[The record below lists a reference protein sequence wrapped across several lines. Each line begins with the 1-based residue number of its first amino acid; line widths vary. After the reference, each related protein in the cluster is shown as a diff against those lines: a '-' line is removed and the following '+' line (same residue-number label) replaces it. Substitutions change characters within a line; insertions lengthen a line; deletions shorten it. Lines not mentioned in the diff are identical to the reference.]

1 MAETKWYVLRAIS
14 GQEKKVKTY
23 MENELARQGVSD
35 SVPQI
40 LIPTEKIYEIRKGK
54 KVIREKNLFPGYI
67 LVEADLAGE
76 VSHILTS
83 TPGVIGFLQA
93 NNEEVEVTK
102 VEGGK
107 VKKTKVI
114 VKKPVPINQA
124 EVNRILGKVDES
136 AAVEEFASVTFI
148 KGETVRVIDGPF
160 ATFEGTVEEIH
171 ENTKKLSVMVKIFGR
186 NTPLE
191 LNYAQ
196 VEKTKRHFTNTS

>member
-23 MENELARQGVSD
+23 IENELARQGVSD

-67 LVEADLAGE
+67 MVEADLAGE

-83 TPGVIGFLQA
+83 TPSVIGFLQTS
-93 NNEEVEVTK
+93 NEEIEETK
-102 VEGGK
+102 IEGGK
-107 VKKTKVI
+107 TKKVKVI
-114 VKKPVPINQA
+114 IKKPMPINQA

-136 AAVEEFASVTFI
+136 AALEEYASISFI

-171 ENTKKLSVMVKIFGR
+171 ENSKKLSVTVKIFGR

-196 VEKTKRHFTNTS
+196 VEK

>member
-67 LVEADLAGE
+67 MVEADLAGE

-93 NNEEVEVTK
+93 NNEEIEITK

-107 VKKTKVI
+107 VKKTKVT
-114 VKKPVPINQA
+114 VKKPVPMSQS
-124 EVNRILGKVDES
+124 EVNRILGKVDEA
-136 AAVEEFASVTFI
+136 AAVEEYASISFI
-148 KGETVRVIDGPF
+148 KGETVRVVDGPF
-160 ATFEGTVEEIH
+160 ASFEGTVEEIH
-171 ENTKKLSVMVKIFGR
+171 ENSKKLSVMVKIFGR

-191 LNYAQ
+191 LNYSQ
-196 VEKTKRHFTNTS
+196 VEK

>member
-23 MENELARQGVSD
+23 MENELARQGLSD

-54 KVIREKNLFPGYI
+54 KVIREKTLIPGYI
-67 LVEADLAGE
+67 IVEADLAGE

-83 TPGVIGFLQA
+83 TPSVIGFLQA
-93 NNEEVEVTK
+93 NNEEVEITK
-102 VEGGK
+102 LEGGK
-107 VKKTKVI
+107 LKKTKVI
-114 VKKPVPINQA
+114 VKKPVPISQS

-136 AAVEEFASVTFI
+136 AAIEEFASVNFI
-148 KGETVRVIDGPF
+148 KGETVHVIDGPF

-191 LNYAQ
+191 LNYSQ
-196 VEKTKRHFTNTS
+196 VEK

>member
-23 MENELARQGVSD
+23 MENELTRQGVLD

-67 LVEADLAGE
+67 MVEADLAGE

-83 TPGVIGFLQA
+83 TPGVIGFLQTT
-93 NNEEVEVTK
+93 NEEQEETK

-107 VKKTKVI
+107 TKKVKVM
-114 VKKPVPINQA
+114 VKKPMPLSQA

-136 AAVEEFASVTFI
+136 AAVEELESVTFV
-148 KGETVRVIDGPF
+148 KGEIVRVIDGPF
-160 ATFEGTVEEIH
+160 ASFEGTVEEIH
-171 ENTKKLSVMVKIFGR
+171 DNSKKLHVMVKIFGR

-191 LNYAQ
+191 LNYSQ
-196 VEKTKRHFTNTS
+196 VEK

>member
-23 MENELARQGVSD
+23 MENELARQGLSD

-40 LIPTEKIYEIRKGK
+40 LIPTEKIYDIRKGK
-54 KVIREKNLFPGYI
+54 KVIREKTLIPGYI
-67 LVEADLAGE
+67 IIEADLAGE

-83 TPGVIGFLQA
+83 TPSVIGFLQA

-114 VKKPVPINQA
+114 VKKPVPISQN

-136 AAVEEFASVTFI
+136 AAIEEFASVNFI

-196 VEKTKRHFTNTS
+196 VEK

>member
-23 MENELARQGVSD
+23 MENELARQGVLD

-191 LNYAQ
+191 LNYSQ
-196 VEKTKRHFTNTS
+196 VEK

>member
-1 MAETKWYVLRAIS
+1 MADTKWYVLRAIS
-14 GQEKKVKTY
+14 GQEKKVKSY
-23 MENELARQGVSD
+23 MENEIARQGVAD
-35 SVPQI
+35 AVPQI

-67 LVEADLAGE
+67 MIEADLAGE

-83 TPGVIGFLQA
+83 TPGVIGFLQTM
-93 NNEEVEVTK
+93 NEEVEETK
-102 VEGGK
+102 IEGGK
-107 VKKTKVI
+107 TKKVKVV
-114 VKKPVPINQA
+114 VKKPMPLSQS

-136 AAVEEFASVTFI
+136 AAVEDFAAVSFI

-171 ENTKKLSVMVKIFGR
+171 ENSKKLSVMVKIFGR

-191 LNYAQ
+191 LNYSQ
-196 VEKTKRHFTNTS
+196 VEK

>member
-191 LNYAQ
+191 LNYSQ
-196 VEKTKRHFTNTS
+196 VEK

>member
-23 MENELARQGVSD
+23 MENELARQGLSD

-54 KVIREKNLFPGYI
+54 KVIREKTLIPGYI
-67 LVEADLAGE
+67 IIEADLAGE

-83 TPGVIGFLQA
+83 TPSVIGFLQA

-102 VEGGK
+102 IEGGK
-107 VKKTKVI
+107 QKKTKII
-114 VKKPVPINQA
+114 VKKPVPISQN

-136 AAVEEFASVTFI
+136 AAIEEFASVNFI

-196 VEKTKRHFTNTS
+196 VEYYVQRFSP

>member
-23 MENELARQGVSD
+23 IENELARQGLSD

-54 KVIREKNLFPGYI
+54 KVIREKTLIPGYI
-67 LVEADLAGE
+67 IIEADLAGE

-83 TPGVIGFLQA
+83 TPSVIGFLQA
-93 NNEEVEVTK
+93 NNEEVEITK
-102 VEGGK
+102 LEGGK
-107 VKKTKVI
+107 LKKTKVI
-114 VKKPVPINQA
+114 VKKPVPISQS

-136 AAVEEFASVTFI
+136 AAIEEFASVNFI

-196 VEKTKRHFTNTS
+196 VEK

>member
-1 MAETKWYVLRAIS
+1 VLRAIS

-191 LNYAQ
+191 LNYSQ
-196 VEKTKRHFTNTS
+196 VEK

>member
-23 MENELARQGVSD
+23 MENELARQGVLD

-67 LVEADLAGE
+67 MVEADLAGE

-93 NNEEVEVTK
+93 NNEEVEVSK

-114 VKKPVPINQA
+114 VKKPVPMSQS
-124 EVNRILGKVDES
+124 EVNRILGKVDEA
-136 AAVEEFASVTFI
+136 AAVEEYASISFI

-160 ATFEGTVEEIH
+160 ASFEGTVEEIH
-171 ENTKKLSVMVKIFGR
+171 ENSKKLSVMVKIFGR

-191 LNYAQ
+191 LNYSQ
-196 VEKTKRHFTNTS
+196 VEK

>member
-23 MENELARQGVSD
+23 METELARQGVAE

-67 LVEADLAGE
+67 MVEADLAGE

-83 TPGVIGFLQA
+83 TPGVIGFLQTTDEVQ
-93 NNEEVEVTK
+93 EENK

-107 VKKTKVI
+107 IKKVKVM
-114 VKKPVPINQA
+114 VKKPMPLSQS
-124 EVNRILGKVDES
+124 EVNRILGKVDE
-136 AAVEEFASVTFI
+136 AAAIEEMAAITFI

-171 ENTKKLSVMVKIFGR
+171 ENSKKLQVMVKIFGR
-186 NTPLE
+186 STPLE

-196 VEKTKRHFTNTS
+196 VEK

>member
-23 MENELARQGVSD
+23 MENELVRQGVSD

-114 VKKPVPINQA
+114 VKKPVPINQS

-196 VEKTKRHFTNTS
+196 VEK

>member
-23 MENELARQGVSD
+23 MENELARQGVLD

-54 KVIREKNLFPGYI
+54 KVIREKTLIPGYI
-67 LVEADLAGE
+67 IIEADLAGE

-83 TPGVIGFLQA
+83 TPSVIGFLQA

-102 VEGGK
+102 IEGGK
-107 VKKTKVI
+107 QKKTKII
-114 VKKPVPINQA
+114 VKKPVPISQN

-136 AAVEEFASVTFI
+136 AAIEEFASVNFI

-196 VEKTKRHFTNTS
+196 VEK

>member
-40 LIPTEKIYEIRKGK
+40 LIPTEQIYEIRKGK

-191 LNYAQ
+191 LNYSQ
-196 VEKTKRHFTNTS
+196 VEK

>member
-67 LVEADLAGE
+67 MVEADLAGE

-93 NNEEVEVTK
+93 NNEEIEVTK

-114 VKKPVPINQA
+114 VKKPVPMSQS
-124 EVNRILGKVDES
+124 EVNRILGKVDEA
-136 AAVEEFASVTFI
+136 AAVEEYASISFI

-160 ATFEGTVEEIH
+160 ASFEGTVEEIH
-171 ENTKKLSVMVKIFGR
+171 ENSKKLSVMVKIFGR

-191 LNYAQ
+191 LNYSQ
-196 VEKTKRHFTNTS
+196 VEK

>member
-67 LVEADLAGE
+67 MVEADLAGE

-93 NNEEVEVTK
+93 NNEEIEVTK

-114 VKKPVPINQA
+114 VKKPVPMSQS
-124 EVNRILGKVDES
+124 EVNRILGKVDE
-136 AAVEEFASVTFI
+136 AAAIEEYASISFI

-160 ATFEGTVEEIH
+160 ASFEGTVEEIH
-171 ENTKKLSVMVKIFGR
+171 ENSKKLSGMVKIFGR

-196 VEKTKRHFTNTS
+196 VEK

>member
-14 GQEKKVKTY
+14 GHEKKVKTY

-67 LVEADLAGE
+67 MVEADLAGE

-93 NNEEVEVTK
+93 NNEEIEVTK

-107 VKKTKVI
+107 VKKTKVT
-114 VKKPVPINQA
+114 VKKPVPMSQS
-124 EVNRILGKVDES
+124 EVNRILGKVDEA
-136 AAVEEFASVTFI
+136 AAVEEYASISFI

-160 ATFEGTVEEIH
+160 ASFEGTVEEIH
-171 ENTKKLSVMVKIFGR
+171 ENSKKLSVMVKIFGR

-191 LNYAQ
+191 LNYSQ
-196 VEKTKRHFTNTS
+196 VEK

>member
-23 MENELARQGVSD
+23 MENELARQGVLD

-93 NNEEVEVTK
+93 NNEEIEVTK

-114 VKKPVPINQA
+114 VKKPVPINQS

-136 AAVEEFASVTFI
+136 AAVEEFASVNFI

-196 VEKTKRHFTNTS
+196 VEK

>member
-93 NNEEVEVTK
+93 NNEEIEVTK

-196 VEKTKRHFTNTS
+196 VEK

>member
-23 MENELARQGVSD
+23 IENELARQGVSE

-67 LVEADLAGE
+67 MVEADLAGE

-83 TPGVIGFLQA
+83 TPSVIGFLQTS
-93 NNEEVEVTK
+93 NEEIEETK
-102 VEGGK
+102 IEGGK
-107 VKKTKVI
+107 TKKVKVI
-114 VKKPVPINQA
+114 IKKPMPINQA

-136 AAVEEFASVTFI
+136 AALEEYASISFI

-171 ENTKKLSVMVKIFGR
+171 ENSKKLSVMVKIFGR

-196 VEKTKRHFTNTS
+196 VEK

>member
-114 VKKPVPINQA
+114 VKKPVPINQS

-196 VEKTKRHFTNTS
+196 VEK

>member
-67 LVEADLAGE
+67 MVEADLAGE

-93 NNEEVEVTK
+93 NNEEVEVSK

-196 VEKTKRHFTNTS
+196 VEK

>member
-67 LVEADLAGE
+67 MVEADLAGE

-93 NNEEVEVTK
+93 NNEEIEVTK

-107 VKKTKVI
+107 AKKTKVI
-114 VKKPVPINQA
+114 VKKPVPISQS

-136 AAVEEFASVTFI
+136 AAVEEYASISFI

-160 ATFEGTVEEIH
+160 ASFEGTVEEIH
-171 ENTKKLSVMVKIFGR
+171 ENSKKLSVMVKIFGR

-196 VEKTKRHFTNTS
+196 VEK

>member
-23 MENELARQGVSD
+23 MENELARQGLSD

-54 KVIREKNLFPGYI
+54 KVIREKTLIPGYI
-67 LVEADLAGE
+67 IIEADLAGE

-83 TPGVIGFLQA
+83 TPSVIGFLQA

-102 VEGGK
+102 IEGGK
-107 VKKTKVI
+107 QKKTKII
-114 VKKPVPINQA
+114 VKKPVPISQN

-136 AAVEEFASVTFI
+136 AAIEEFASVNFI

-196 VEKTKRHFTNTS
+196 VEK

>member
-23 MENELARQGVSD
+23 MENELARQGVLD

-191 LNYAQ
+191 LNYSQ
-196 VEKTKRHFTNTS
+196 VET

>member
-23 MENELARQGVSD
+23 MENELARQGLSD

-54 KVIREKNLFPGYI
+54 KIIREKTLIPGYI
-67 LVEADLAGE
+67 IIEADLAGE

-83 TPGVIGFLQA
+83 TPSVIGFLQA

-114 VKKPVPINQA
+114 VKKPVPISQN

-136 AAVEEFASVTFI
+136 AAIEEFASVNFI

-196 VEKTKRHFTNTS
+196 VEK

>member
-23 MENELARQGVSD
+23 MENELARQGLSD

-54 KVIREKNLFPGYI
+54 KVIREKTLIPGYI
-67 LVEADLAGE
+67 IIEADLAGE

-83 TPGVIGFLQA
+83 TPSVIGFLQA

-102 VEGGK
+102 IEGGK
-107 VKKTKVI
+107 QKKTKII
-114 VKKPVPINQA
+114 VKKPVPISQN

-136 AAVEEFASVTFI
+136 AAIEEYATVNFI

-196 VEKTKRHFTNTS
+196 VEK

>member
-54 KVIREKNLFPGYI
+54 KVIREKNLSPGYI

-93 NNEEVEVTK
+93 NNEEIEVTK

-114 VKKPVPINQA
+114 VKKPVPINQS

-136 AAVEEFASVTFI
+136 AAVEEFASVNFI

-196 VEKTKRHFTNTS
+196 VEK

>member
-23 MENELARQGVSD
+23 MENELARQGVLD

-196 VEKTKRHFTNTS
+196 VEK

>member
-1 MAETKWYVLRAIS
+1 MVRFESNLRT
-14 GQEKKVKTY
+14 GKKVKTY

-67 LVEADLAGE
+67 MVEADLAGE

-83 TPGVIGFLQA
+83 TPGVIGFLQTT
-93 NNEEVEVTK
+93 NEEQEETK
-102 VEGGK
+102 IEGGK
-107 VKKTKVI
+107 TKKVKVI
-114 VKKPVPINQA
+114 VKKPMPLSQS

-136 AAVEEFASVTFI
+136 AAVEEYASISFI

-160 ATFEGTVEEIH
+160 ASFEGTVEEIH

-191 LNYAQ
+191 LNYSQ
-196 VEKTKRHFTNTS
+196 VEK

>member
-23 MENELARQGVSD
+23 MENELARQGLSD

-54 KVIREKNLFPGYI
+54 KVIREKTLIPGYI
-67 LVEADLAGE
+67 IIEADLAGE

-83 TPGVIGFLQA
+83 TPSVIGFLQA
-93 NNEEVEVTK
+93 NNEEVEITK

-114 VKKPVPINQA
+114 VKKPVPISQN

-136 AAVEEFASVTFI
+136 AAIEEFASVNFI

-191 LNYAQ
+191 LNYSQ
-196 VEKTKRHFTNTS
+196 VEK

>member
-23 MENELARQGVSD
+23 MENELARQGLSD

-54 KVIREKNLFPGYI
+54 KVIREKTLIPGYI
-67 LVEADLAGE
+67 IIEADLAGE

-83 TPGVIGFLQA
+83 TPSVIGFLQA
-93 NNEEVEVTK
+93 NNEEVEITK
-102 VEGGK
+102 IEGGK
-107 VKKTKVI
+107 QKKTKVI
-114 VKKPVPINQA
+114 VKKPVPISQN

-136 AAVEEFASVTFI
+136 AAIEEFASVNFI

-196 VEKTKRHFTNTS
+196 VEK

>member
-23 MENELARQGVSD
+23 IENELARQGLSD

-54 KVIREKNLFPGYI
+54 KVIREKNLIPGYI
-67 LVEADLAGE
+67 IVEADLAGE

-83 TPGVIGFLQA
+83 TPSVIGFLQA
-93 NNEEVEVTK
+93 NNEEVEITK

-114 VKKPVPINQA
+114 VKKPVPISQS

-136 AAVEEFASVTFI
+136 AAIEEFASVNFI

-171 ENTKKLSVMVKIFGR
+171 ENSKKLSVMVKIFGR

-191 LNYAQ
+191 LNYSQ
-196 VEKTKRHFTNTS
+196 VEK